1 MSQQK
6 ESDSGISPEA
16 GALEHFEERK
26 YGFSQRSEDLFSW
39 PFHSLG

>member
-39 PFHSLG
+39 PFHSPG